1 MEWILGILIII
12 LGAVAVFVIYLSE
25 RVTVFETLLGSIP
38 KSPEK
43 NWLSMSISALIL
55 LVNSLAK
62 ISGMRCAV
70 RN

>member
-25 RVTVFETLLGSIP
+25 RITVFETLQSIP
-38 KSPEK
+38 KLPER
-43 NWLSMSISALIL
+43 NWLNTSILDRIPLA
-55 LVNSLAK
+55 NSLAK